1 MKKIYV
7 WLLLDTYTSIYIVI
21 GVLTRPHN
29 FNEAFPFLAGTI
41 VGTTLYLI
49 ILSIAE
55 RGQSK

>member
-7 WLLLDTYTSIYIVI
+7 WLLLSTYTSIYIVI
-21 GVLTRPHN
+21 GALTHPHN
-29 FNEAFPFLAGTI
+29 FNKGFPFLAGVI
-41 VGTTLYLI
+41 AGVTLYLI